1 MGQGYVYLS
10 GVIFFLL
17 AYPYAIYPLL
27 LWCLSSFKSPSRFI
41 VDRSA
46 LPKISLILSVY
57 NEEKVID
64 AKIDN
69 FIDLEY
75 PTDRIEFLIVSDGS
89 NDQTDQLVTNRQQ
102 KAIQL
107 IRQGREGK
115 TAALN
120 RAVEQSNGDI
130 LVFTDANTFFA
141 PDAILK
147 LVAPFNDSSVGLVS
161 GLVLPLGSESGE
173 GLFGRFETYLK
184 GRESALGLIAGAD
197 GAIYALRRCLYNP
210 LAPRIINDFIHPMQ
224 SVIAGYRSVL
234 AQDAIAY
241 EESEDDLD
249 REFFRQKRMVNQA
262 FAIVREMLPVLTSAG
277 QFGLVWI
284 LVSHK
289 LLRWL
294 HIPLMGLFLT
304 CSILLFM
311 TTRSLI
317 YLLPGI
323 LYMSVSVVGKLLSNA
338 RQRLPFIDLL
348 YKFQLVHLAYFLGL
362 VDSIKGR
369 SAVVWNPRGGS

>member
-1 MGQGYVYLS
+1 MGQGYVYLACT
-10 GVIFFLL
+10 IIILL
-17 AYPYAIYPLL
+17 IYPYVIYPLL
-27 LWCLSSFKSPSRFI
+27 LWCVTYSKDAVNITGDSF
-41 VDRSA
+41 A
-46 LPKISLILSVY
+46 LPKITLILSAY

-69 FIDLEY
+69 FIALDY
-75 PTDRIEFLIVSDGS
+75 PSDRIEFLIVSDGS
-89 NDQTDQLVTNRQQ
+89 TDQTDQLVMNRQQ

-120 RAVEQSNGDI
+120 RAVERSNADI

-147 LVAPFNDSSVGLVS
+147 LVAPFNDSAVGLVS

-197 GAIYALRRCLYNP
+197 GAIYALRRCLYTP

-234 AQDAIAY
+234 AQGAIAY

-262 FAIVREMLPVLTSAG
+262 FAIVREMLPALIAAG
-277 QFGLVWI
+277 QFGLVWV

-294 HIPLMGLFLT
+294 HVPLMGLFLV

-311 TTRSLI
+311 TTGSLI
-317 YLLPGI
+317 YLLPAV
-323 LYMSVSVVGKLLSNA
+323 LYITVGVVGKLLSSA
-338 RQRLPFIDLL
+338 RKHLAFLDLM
-348 YKFQLVHLAYFLGL
+348 YKFQLVHLAYFFG
-362 VDSIKGR
+362 VVESIKGR
-369 SAVVWNPRGGS
+369 SAVVWNPRGGA